1 MPSGTFVGI
10 FAVVF
15 TLGVIG
21 FIVAAMILVFRF
33 VSFVIRSVLG
43 LDDARGRPEHAP
55 LRRACPRPRCGLVNA
70 PGSRYCARCGQSLA
84 DELDAYG

>member
-1 MPSGTFVGI
+1 MPSGAIVSI
-10 FAVVF
+10 FAILF

-33 VSFVIRSVLG
+33 VAFVVRTLLG
-43 LDDARGRPEHAP
+43 LDDARGRPEHAT
-55 LRRACPRPRCGLVNA
+55 LHRACPRPRCGLVNA